1 MAEFK
6 KMIEHKTIVVTGGA
20 GFVGSSLIHTLR
32 RTTDSRII
40 AFDNLRRRGSELNL
54 ERFKDSGVE
63 FVHGDVRLPS
73 DWESL
78 PAFDLLID
86 CSAEPS
92 VTQGTTGSGWPL
104 IENNLVS
111 TAHCLEAARRNDAA
125 LMLLSTSRIYP
136 IRSLESLTWEEQGT
150 RYAWL
155 DEQPLP
161 GVSSQGVSELFPLQG
176 ARSLYGATKLAS
188 EYLLQEYHYLHGMP
202 VMVNRCG
209 VLAGPWQMGKVD
221 QGVVSLWV
229 ARHYFEKPLCYK
241 GFGGTGK
248 QVRDVLHID
257 DFSDLLLEQLK
268 HKEKWDA
275 TPYNVGGGLSS
286 STSLLELTRLC
297 REVTGHSFELAKEE
311 KTSEVDLRIYLTD
324 NSRVSQEFNW
334 KPKRNMQD
342 IVESIYQW
350 IDQSP
355 PGLQKI
361 LG

>member
-1 MAEFK
+1 
-6 KMIEHKTIVVTGGA
+6 MIEHKNIVVTGGA
-20 GFVGSSLIHTLR
+20 GFVGSSIILALKK
-32 RTTDSRII
+32 RTDARII

-54 ERFKDSGVE
+54 ERFKELGIE
-63 FVHGDVRLPS
+63 FIHGDVRLPG

-92 VTQGTTGSGWPL
+92 VLQGTTGSGWPL

-125 LMLLSTSRIYP
+125 IMFLSTSRIYP
-136 IRSLESLTWEEQGT
+136 IPTLESLAWEEQET
-150 RYAWL
+150 RFEWL
-155 DEQPLP
+155 DDQPVR
-161 GVSSQGVSELFPLQG
+161 GVCSRGISESFPLEG

-188 EYLLQEYHYLHGMP
+188 ELLLQEYHYLHGMP

-241 GFGGTGK
+241 GYGGSGK
-248 QVRDVLHID
+248 QVRDVLHVD
-257 DFSDLLLEQLK
+257 DFSDLLMEQLK
-268 HKEKWDA
+268 QKEFWNAK
-275 TPYNVGGGLSS
+275 PYNVGGGYDV
-286 STSLLELTRLC
+286 STSLRELTKLC
-297 REVTGHSFELAKEE
+297 QEVTNRSVTLTTEE
-311 KTSEVDLRIYLTD
+311 NTSAVDIRIYLTD
-324 NSRVSQEFNW
+324 NTRVTQDFGW
-334 KPKRNMQD
+334 KPRRGMRD

-350 IDQSP
+350 IDESP
-355 PGLQKI
+355 PNLQKI

>member
-1 MAEFK
+1 
-6 KMIEHKTIVVTGGA
+6 MIEHKTIVVTGGA
-20 GFVGSSLIHTLR
+20 GFVGSSIIHALHEQ
-32 RTTDSRII
+32 TDSRII

-54 ERFKDSGVE
+54 ERFKDLGVE

-92 VTQGTTGSGWPL
+92 VHQGTTGSGWPL

-111 TAHCLEAARRNDAA
+111 TAHCLEAARKNNAA

-136 IRSLESLTWEEQGT
+136 IETLERLAWEEGET
-150 RYAWL
+150 RYEWL
-155 DEQPLP
+155 DDQAVP
-161 GVSSQGVSELFPLQG
+161 GVSSQGVTEDFPLPG

-188 EYLLQEYHYLHGMP
+188 EYLLQEYHYLHNMP

-257 DFSDLLLEQLK
+257 DFTDLLLKQLQ
-268 HKEKWDA
+268 HKELWNAK
-275 TPYNVGGGLSS
+275 PYNVGGGREA
-286 STSLLELTRLC
+286 STSLLELTKLC
-297 REVTGHSFELAKEE
+297 QEITGRSVPLSKEE
-311 KTSEVDLRIYLTD
+311 ETSSVDLRIYLTD
-324 NSRVSQEFNW
+324 NSRVNQDFSW
-334 KPKRNMQD
+334 KPQRKMKD
-342 IVESIYQW
+342 TVESIYNW